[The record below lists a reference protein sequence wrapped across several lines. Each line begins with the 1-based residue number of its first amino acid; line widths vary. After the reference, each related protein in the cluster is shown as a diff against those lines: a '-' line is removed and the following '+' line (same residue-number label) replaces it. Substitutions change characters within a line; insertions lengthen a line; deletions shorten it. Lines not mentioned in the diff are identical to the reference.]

1 MPVVVFII
9 LGIMVFMIAA
19 FGVVTFVVENR
30 KHSDDDENP
39 VNTLE
44 TIARLVTGDISKAV
58 ICEYTVSGGIKN
70 EYMMLRLEYTS
81 GEKALFRYK
90 KKISDDEMIKQK
102 HTVPSSVAEKIIGI
116 YKKHKVADWGILKEK
131 DEKSLDIPTTSVQFI
146 TCDGECVFSSETKKK
161 KKSDGIMEE
170 IYNVLSP
177 NVKAEAVKGEN

>member
-90 KKISDDEMIKQK
+90 KKISDNEMIKRK
-102 HTVPSSVAEKIIGI
+102 YTVPSSVADKIMDI
-116 YKKHKVADWGILKEK
+116 YRKNRIADWGMLKEN
-131 DEKSLDIPTTSVQFI
+131 DDISLDVPATSVQFI
-146 TCDGECVFSSETKKK
+146 TCDGEFVFSNETELP
-161 KKSDGIMEE
+161 KKSEGVIKE
-170 IYNVLSP
+170 IYDVLSA
-177 NVKAEAVKGEN
+177 NIKTESEKGED

>member
-1 MPVVVFII
+1 
-9 LGIMVFMIAA
+9 
-19 FGVVTFVVENR
+19 
-30 KHSDDDENP
+30 
-39 VNTLE
+39 
-44 TIARLVTGDISKAV
+44 
-58 ICEYTVSGGIKN
+58 
-70 EYMMLRLEYTS
+70 
-81 GEKALFRYK
+81 
-90 KKISDDEMIKQK
+90 MIKQK

-146 TCDGECVFSSETKKK
+146 TCDGECVFSSETELP

>member
-9 LGIMVFMIAA
+9 LGIIVFMIAA

-44 TIARLVTGDISKAV
+44 TIARLATGDISKAV

-90 KKISDDEMIKQK
+90 KKISDDEMI
-102 HTVPSSVAEKIIGI
+102 
-116 YKKHKVADWGILKEK
+116 
-131 DEKSLDIPTTSVQFI
+131 I
-146 TCDGECVFSSETKKK
+146 TGE
-161 KKSDGIMEE
+161 
-170 IYNVLSP
+170 
-177 NVKAEAVKGEN
+177 AEAAEVMASYIPMTEEESQAVFEELGLNTDIILAGTLPCDIRIAQAAFHSSGEISVLYRTVAVAKVVSTLV